1 MITQKCVGHHRSR
14 LGRDSQAMIYQHGL
28 HWGEIMTPRFTLSA
42 FGDEIDADVDVQL
55 RVLNELEIGYLELR
69 SAWGTNVLELSD
81 DEVARLLDRC
91 EAHSIR
97 VSCIGSPV
105 GKSQISKPIGEV
117 VSDLERVIDI
127 AKMLGT
133 DRVRVFSFYPDDEG
147 QQAALVDESI
157 SRLSQMADV
166 AGEQGVVLW
175 LENEGGLVGDTPER
189 CRAIV
194 EGVGSPNLRY
204 VWDTGNY
211 PQAGVERSV
220 DRGWPLLAEYTDC
233 VQVKDTRISDGTI
246 TVAGEGDGQVRELLI
261 NLRDAGYVG
270 FLALE
275 PHLAFAGRRGGFSGA
290 EGMKMAA
297 DALRGLMAETGFV
310 EARP

>member
-1 MITQKCVGHHRSR
+1 
-14 LGRDSQAMIYQHGL
+14 
-28 HWGEIMTPRFTLSA
+28 MTAQFTLSA

-55 RVLNELEIGYLELR
+55 RVLNELGIGYLELR

-81 DEVARLLDRC
+81 DEVVRLLDRC
-91 EAHSIR
+91 KAHSVR

-105 GKSQISKPIGEV
+105 GKSQISRPIGEV
-117 VSDLERVIDI
+117 VSDLERIIDI

-147 QQAALVDESI
+147 QQAEYVDESV
-157 SRLSQMADV
+157 SRLRAMADA
-166 AGEQGVVLW
+166 AGKRGVVLW
-175 LENEGGLVGDTPER
+175 MENEGGLVGDTPER
-189 CRAIV
+189 CQAIV
-194 EGVGSPNLRY
+194 EGVDSPNLRY

-220 DRGWPLLAEYTDC
+220 DRGWPLLADYTEC
-233 VQVKDTRISDGTI
+233 VQVKDFLISDGTI
-246 TVAGEGDGQVRELLI
+246 TVAGEGDGQVRESLI
-261 NLRDAGYVG
+261 NLRDTDYKG

-275 PHLAFAGRRGGFSGA
+275 PHLLIAGQRGGFSGA

-297 DALRGLMAETGFV
+297 ETLRRLMADVGCAEVRG
-310 EARP
+310 